1 LPDLWTL
8 HVTMIAT
15 TTRRSDQEKFDRF
28 TTLTARLLGV
38 PIVSLSVVGPRHG
51 FVMSSTGLPAPLV
64 LLLAHPFS
72 RRVAASRRALVIN
85 DARFHPLG
93 AGAAAVRDGLVT
105 AYAGL
110 PLFDTG
116 GHTLG
121 TLSAMD
127 TQPRVWTVEDLERL
141 QDVAWVLVRAVDW
154 STPRRP
160 AVRSWRRPATRPG
173 MQPC

>member
-1 LPDLWTL
+1 MPGATL
-8 HVTMIAT
+8 SAT

-28 TTLTARLLGV
+28 TALTARLLGV

-72 RRVAASRRALVIN
+72 RRVAASRRPLVIN
-85 DARFHPLG
+85 DARCHPLG

-110 PLFDTG
+110 PLVDTG

-127 TQPRVWTVEDLERL
+127 TQPRVWTVEHLERL
-141 QDVAWVLVRAVDW
+141 HDIAWVLARAVDW
-154 STPRRP
+154 HAPHHPARP
-160 AVRSWRRPATRPG
+160 WRRPAARRG
-173 MQPC
+173 HAALLK